1 MCIEKRVGRWLSEDA
16 RSNDSTCYKN
26 VCFPLT
32 KKESILLTKAECS
45 VFSTFQERT

>member
-1 MCIEKRVGRWLSEDA
+1 MCIGKRGGRWLSEDA
-16 RSNDSTCYKN
+16 RSNETYYKN

-32 KKESILLTKAECS
+32 KNESILLTKAECS